1 MGVLVLPNF
10 VIYVRNSRRTYLSTD
25 LCEQSSLT
33 EDSFSRYLESLLT
46 ELDRAQR
53 KLKRKG
59 IKQFLKTMKISD
71 AIDGYKQ
78 RMNTIKEDYV
88 VSACSLTRRY

>member
-1 MGVLVLPNF
+1 MGILVLPNF

-25 LCEQSSLT
+25 LCEHSLT

-46 ELDRAQR
+46 ELDRAQC
-53 KLKRKG
+53 KLKHKG
-59 IKQFLKTMKISD
+59 IKRFLKTMKISD

-88 VSACSLTRRY
+88 